1 MNITCMLQRI
11 KATHLTGV
19 VSVLR
24 ATRWWGW
31 GSNPSVLA
39 PLFIA
44 PLYGDSQNVGHPLPT
59 ESASWQCGVDPMEG
73 ADDHGQGPP
82 WPALRYFEMIQGEEI
97 GRPGMVLS

>member
-44 PLYGDSQNVGHPLPT
+44 PLYGDSQNVAATWLWGIHSLPSLLPGNAELT
-59 ESASWQCGVDPMEG
+59 PWRAQMTTARGLL
-73 ADDHGQGPP
+73 GQPC
-82 WPALRYFEMIQGEEI
+82 ATLK
-97 GRPGMVLS
+97 

>member
-1 MNITCMLQRI
+1 MVGLGLKSKRSGSTLHRSTVRRQPKCGG
-11 KATHLTGV
+11 HL
-19 VSVLR
+19 
-24 ATRWWGW
+24 A
-31 GSNPSVLA
+31 
-39 PLFIA
+39 
-44 PLYGDSQNVGHPLPT
+44 VGHPLPT